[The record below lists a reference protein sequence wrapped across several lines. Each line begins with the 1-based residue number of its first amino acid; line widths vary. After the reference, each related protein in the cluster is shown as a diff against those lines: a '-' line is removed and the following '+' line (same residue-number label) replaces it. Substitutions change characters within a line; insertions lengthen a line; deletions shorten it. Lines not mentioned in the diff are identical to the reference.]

1 MHHRHHQT
9 GGKFGSNANDFEK
22 VNEEKSEAGTG
33 GGEGS
38 LKKKEEEVSRKEE
51 GGRSQEQSPKRIT
64 ILLLAGNDTIGCGD
78 FLPV

>member
-1 MHHRHHQT
+1 MHHRHRQT

-22 VNEEKSEAGTG
+22 VNEEKSEVPGT

-38 LKKKEEEVSRKEE
+38 GVEEERRRVKEE

-64 ILLLAGNDTIGCGD
+64 ILLLAGNDSIGSVT
-78 FLPV
+78 FVPV